1 MKDSNP
7 QINPDV
13 DKLKKDIVDMK
24 MDIAYLKKI
33 VLQVNTSES
42 NAKDVK
48 DLENIEKNIALL

>member
-7 QINPDV
+7 KINPDL

-24 MDIAYLKKI
+24 MDIAYLKKVI
-33 VLQVNTSES
+33 LQVNASES
-42 NAKDVK
+42 DAKDVK

>member
-7 QINPDV
+7 KINPDV